1 MREKHQDQDFSTG
14 KKLHK
19 YKTDSVQICEK
30 GTSKGSVPYKNGT
43 TLTIKDGMIGRVY
56 VRFVTDAGID
66 EMQLP
71 GIAVDK
77 KHQQRR
83 RSRLTDQGSRR

>member
-1 MREKHQDQDFSTG
+1 
-14 KKLHK
+14 
-19 YKTDSVQICEK
+19 
-30 GTSKGSVPYKNGT
+30 
-43 TLTIKDGMIGRVY
+43 MIGRVY